1 MKRRQ
6 WIGLICLAGF
16 VLFLLLSPRQNIMAT
31 DVRNMYGPSSPEH
44 WLGTDNLGRDM
55 YSLLVEGGLRTMEVV
70 FLSAAI
76 SFIAGTALGMVAAF
90 WGGVLRSVIQFAA
103 DFTLIVPSFIMAMV
117 FSALFGFR
125 PIVAGV
131 VFGIGNMGE
140 YVNQAYNLAY
150 VLKKQEFIDAERVIG
165 LGRGRILIFHVLP
178 NICHQLFVFLGNKA
192 ANVVVQYSG
201 LAFIGLGTDITR
213 PDWGTLLYQ
222 YRTYMISHPT
232 LVIYPAAAITLLT
245 VFFHVMFD
253 SGSAGGEKVTLYD

>member
-1 MKRRQ
+1 MKRKQ
-6 WIGLICLAGF
+6 WIGLMCLAGF

-31 DVRNMYGPSSPEH
+31 DVRNMFGPSTPEH
-44 WLGTDNLGRDM
+44 WLGTDNLGRDV
-55 YSLLVEGGLRTMEVV
+55 YSLLVEGGIRTMEVV

-90 WGGVLRSVIQFAA
+90 WGGVIRNVIQFMA
-103 DFTLIVPSFIMAMV
+103 DFTLIIPSFIMAMV

-140 YVNQAYNLAY
+140 YVNQSYNLAY
-150 VLKKQEFIDAERVIG
+150 ALKKQEFIDAERVIG
-165 LGRGRILIFHVLP
+165 LGRVRILAFHVLP
-178 NICHQLFVFLGNKA
+178 NICRQLFVFLGNKA

-201 LAFIGLGTDITR
+201 LAFIGLGTDITK

-222 YRTYMISHPT
+222 YRIYMISHPT

-253 SGSAGGEKVTLYD
+253 SGSAVGERVTLYD